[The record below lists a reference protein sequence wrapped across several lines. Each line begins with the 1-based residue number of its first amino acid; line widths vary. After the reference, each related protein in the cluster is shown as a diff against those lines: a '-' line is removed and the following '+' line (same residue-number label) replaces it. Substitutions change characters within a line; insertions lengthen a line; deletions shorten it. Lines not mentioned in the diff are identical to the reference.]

1 MSTLEKGLKGFDNLS
16 VSDFKRLRRPPPP
29 TASGDRRRAVL
40 LVSYNYI
47 IYCLCTDFGIL
58 ERKIQSVVRACD
70 FMKMRSSNDIYIYI
84 TPAKNKLTASLGHLC
99 FLRRATAVRHRCYWY
114 MLSGI
119 PMWVILMIPLR
130 SISDVIYRHADIDT
144 DETPEPMRYIPMGY
158 R

>member
-84 TPAKNKLTASLGHLC
+84 TPAKKKTNSKFRAPMFLTKSYRC
-99 FLRRATAVRHRCYWY
+99 ATP
-114 MLSGI
+114 MLLIYAIGD
-119 PMWVILMIPLR
+119 
-130 SISDVIYRHADIDT
+130 SDVGYID
-144 DETPEPMRYIPMGY
+144 DSVA
-158 R
+158 